1 MALFRRKKHDL
12 DDASVPLEEAAGSD
26 EGREEDSADAIPA
39 GGADGDADAAASGQ
53 ARGPWD
59 SSIAPDDGRPRV
71 DLGGLRVPGFPGME
85 LRLEV
90 DRDTERVVAAT
101 AVAAGGQLQIQAF
114 AAPRTGGLW
123 TEVRAEITDSVRAA
137 GGSVDESPGPFG
149 PELLAT
155 VPGDVLEGGLE
166 PARFVGV
173 DGPRWF
179 VRGVFSGAA
188 AQAGEAS
195 DVLEQVLAG
204 TIVVRG
210 DQAMAPRDLLNLQM
224 PDQTAPV
231 SPGPPPPP
239 ALDDL
244 RQRGPEITE
253 IH

>member
-1 MALFRRKKHDL
+1 MALFRRKKNDL
-12 DDASVPLEEAAGSD
+12 DEAPAPSEDVPGSADDHEEASG
-26 EGREEDSADAIPA
+26 DAQQD
-39 GGADGDADAAASGQ
+39 GGQYGADEATTARQ
-53 ARGPWD
+53 AHGPWD
-59 SSIAPDDGRPRV
+59 STVAPDDGRPRV

-123 TEVRAEITDSVRAA
+123 TEVRVEITDSVREA

-188 AQAGEAS
+188 AQAGESA
-195 DVLEQVLAG
+195 DLLEQVLAE

-210 DQAMAPRDLLNLQM
+210 DQAMAPRDLLTLHM
-224 PDQTAPV
+224 PDQSAPV
-231 SPGPPPPP
+231 SPGPAPPP